1 MPRRY
6 NSTPYDPDPVY
17 RPRRQGDPGDGGHGS
32 DGSERDEGFVQVSR
46 SVIGQM
52 QDVIQRIGRAIIGG
66 DFTGNG
72 RGDGALD
79 FQTSRSDP
87 AQVAAGAQAIAIGAE
102 NTAATDLTIA
112 LGRHNTASSTNP
124 LHGGIAIGA
133 DNTALGEDAVALGAN
148 CLAGSHRTVA
158 VGDTATAAD
167 DFALALGTLAS
178 ASGAKSIA
186 MGVQT
191 TTAPL
196 LGMGSVAVGA
206 GAHTTGEN
214 AVALGNEAHALAAR
228 ALALGN
234 GARARVPDSVNLAGA
249 ILVRRG
255 TLVGEEDAEGGGAL
269 PARHF
274 CGAEDV
280 ILSATVDMR
289 TVQDV
294 VVPLAAGCRLWV
306 NEVGVIAVRCE
317 GCTSQPTVRFGAG
330 ANPTKHLAATATTLL
345 TTLAARERYHPLS
358 WADGETVL
366 TAGVTAGATATA
378 LLGRFYWKGM
388 LVEDEAA

>member
-1 MPRRY
+1 MTRR
-6 NSTPYDPDPVY
+6 NTSTPYDPDPAY
-17 RPRRQGDPGDGGHGS
+17 RPRRQADPGDGGA
-32 DGSERDEGFVQVSR
+32 RDEGFVQVSR

-72 RGDGALD
+72 RGDGSLD

-87 AQVAAGAQAIAIGAE
+87 AQVAAGAQSIALGAE

-112 LGRHNTASSTNP
+112 IGRHNLASSTNP

-158 VGDTATAAD
+158 VGDTAVAAD
-167 DFALALGTLAS
+167 DFALALGTLSNAGGS
-178 ASGAKSIA
+178 KSIA
-186 MGVQT
+186 VGVQA
-191 TTAPL
+191 TTATL
-196 LGMGSVAVGA
+196 TGLESAAVGA
-206 GAHTTGEN
+206 SAHATGEN
-214 AVALGNEAHALAAR
+214 AVALGSEAHALAAR
-228 ALALGN
+228 AMALGN
-234 GARARVPDSVNLAGA
+234 GARARVADSVNLAGA

-255 TLVGEEDAEGGGAL
+255 TLAGEEDPNGGGAV

-280 ILSATVDMR
+280 ILSATVDLR
-289 TVQDV
+289 TVQEV
-294 VVPLAAGCRLWV
+294 TVNLATGCRLWL
-306 NEVGVIAVRCE
+306 NEVGVLAVACA
-317 GCTSQPTVRFGAG
+317 GCTGQPTVRFGVVGNAS
-330 ANPTKHLAATATTLL
+330 KHLAARPATLL
-345 TTLAARERYHPLS
+345 TALGTRERYHPLS
-358 WADGETVL
+358 WADGETAL
-366 TAGVTAGATATA
+366 TAGVTAGATATT

>member
-1 MPRRY
+1 MPKRY
-6 NSTPYDPDPVY
+6 KSTAYDPDPAY
-17 RPRRQGDPGDGGHGS
+17 LPRRQGEPGAGS
-32 DGSERDEGFVQVSR
+32 DAGGADEGFVQVSR
-46 SVIGQM
+46 SAIGRL

-66 DFTGNG
+66 DFTGAG

-87 AQVAAGAQAIAIGAE
+87 AQVAAGAQSIAIGAE

-112 LGRHNTASSTNP
+112 VGRHNTASSSNP

-158 VGDTATAAD
+158 VGDTAIAAD

-178 ASGAKSIA
+178 AGAVKSIA
-186 MGVQT
+186 VGVQA

-196 LGMGSVAVGA
+196 TGIGSVAIGA

-214 AVALGNEAHALAAR
+214 AAALGNEAHALASR
-228 ALALGN
+228 AVALGN
-234 GARARVPDSVNLAGA
+234 GARARLADSVNLAGA

-255 TLVGEEDAEGGGAL
+255 TLAGEEDADGGGAV

-280 ILSATVDMR
+280 ILSATVDMK

-294 VVPLAAGCRLWV
+294 SAPLAIGCRLWV
-306 NEVGVIAVRCE
+306 NEVGVMAVACA
-317 GCTSQPTVRFGAG
+317 GCTGQPTVRFGVAG
-330 ANPTKHLAATATTLL
+330 NASKHLTATATTRLA
-345 TTLAARERYHPLS
+345 TLGARERYHPLS
-358 WADGETVL
+358 WVDGETVL
-366 TAGVTAGATATA
+366 TAGVTAGATATT
-378 LLGRFYWKGM
+378 LLGRFYWKGF

>member
-1 MPRRY
+1 
-6 NSTPYDPDPVY
+6 
-17 RPRRQGDPGDGGHGS
+17 
-32 DGSERDEGFVQVSR
+32 VSR

-79 FQTSRSDP
+79 FQTSRGDP
-87 AQVAAGAQAIAIGAE
+87 AQVAAGAQSIAIGAE

-112 LGRHNTASSTNP
+112 VGRHNTASSTNP

-158 VGDTATAAD
+158 VGDTAIAAD

-178 ASGAKSIA
+178 AGGTKSIA
-186 MGVQT
+186 IGVQA
-191 TTAPL
+191 TTAL
-196 LGMGSVAVGA
+196 LTGLGSVAVGA
-206 GAHTTGEN
+206 DAHATGEN
-214 AVALGNEAHALAAR
+214 ALAMGNEAHALAAG

-234 GARARVPDSVNLAGA
+234 GARSRVADSVNLAGP

-255 TLVGEEDAEGGGAL
+255 TLAGEEDAGGGGAA

-280 ILSATVDMR
+280 ILSATVDLR
-289 TVQDV
+289 TIQDV
-294 VVPLAAGCRLWV
+294 AVPLAAGCRLWV
-306 NEVGVIAVRCE
+306 NEVGLLAV
-317 GCTSQPTVRFGAG
+317 GCTGCTGQPTVRFGVAG
-330 ANPTKHLAATATTLL
+330 NASKHLAARATTLL

-358 WADGETVL
+358 WTDGETVL
-366 TAGVTAGATATA
+366 TAGVTAGAAATV
-378 LLGRFYWKGM
+378 LLGRFYWKGI

>member
-6 NSTPYDPDPVY
+6 KSAAYDPDLAFA
-17 RPRRQGDPGDGGHGS
+17 PRRPNENGVGS
-32 DGSERDEGFVQVSR
+32 DNGGRDEGFVQVSR

-66 DFTGNG
+66 DFTGAG

-79 FQTSRSDP
+79 FQTSRGDP
-87 AQVAAGAQAIAIGAE
+87 AQVAAGAQSIAIGAE

-112 LGRHNTASSTNP
+112 LGRHNTASSANP

-158 VGDTATAAD
+158 VGDTAVAAD

-178 ASGAKSIA
+178 AGGAKSIA
-186 MGVQT
+186 VGVQAS
-191 TTAPL
+191 TAAL
-196 LGMGSVAVGA
+196 TGAGSLAVGA
-206 GAHTTGEN
+206 GAHATAEN
-214 AVALGNEAHALAAR
+214 AAALGNAAHALAAR

-234 GARARVPDSVNLAGA
+234 GARARLADSVNLAGA

-255 TLVGEEDAEGGGAL
+255 TLVGDEDVEGGGAV

-280 ILSATVDMR
+280 ILSATVDMKAIQDI
-289 TVQDV
+289 TVT
-294 VVPLAAGCRLWV
+294 LTTGCRIWV
-306 NEVGVIAVRCE
+306 NEVGVIAVACT
-317 GCTSQPTVRFGAG
+317 GCTGQPTLRFGVAG
-330 ANPTKHLAATATTLL
+330 NASKHLAARLTTLL
-345 TTLAARERYHPLS
+345 TSLGARERYHPLTWS
-358 WADGETVL
+358 DGETVL
-366 TAGVTAGATATA
+366 TAGVTAGATAAT
-378 LLGRFYWKGM
+378 LLGRFYWKGT

>member
-1 MPRRY
+1 MPRR
-6 NSTPYDPDPVY
+6 NKSSPYDPDPAY
-17 RPRRQGDPGDGGHGS
+17 RPHRTADPGDA
-32 DGSERDEGFVQVSR
+32 SEADAGFVQVSR

-79 FQTSRSDP
+79 FQTSRTDP

-102 NTAATDLTIA
+102 NSAATDLTITM
-112 LGRHNTASSTNP
+112 GRHNTASSTNP

-158 VGDTATAAD
+158 MGDTAVAAD
-167 DFALALGTLAS
+167 DFALALGTLAN
-178 ASGAKSIA
+178 AGGAKSIA
-186 MGVQT
+186 IGVQAT
-191 TTAPL
+191 TESL
-196 LGMGSVAVGA
+196 VGLGSVAVGP

-214 AVALGNEAHALAAR
+214 AAALGNEAHALAAR

-234 GARARVPDSVNLAGA
+234 GARARVADTVNLAGA

-255 TLVGEEDAEGGGAL
+255 ALAGEEDADGGGAV

-280 ILSATVDMR
+280 ILSATVDLR

-294 VVPLAAGCRLWV
+294 SVILSAGCRLWV
-306 NEVGVIAVRCE
+306 NEVGVLAVACT
-317 GCTSQPTVRFGAG
+317 GCTGQPAVRFGVTG
-330 ANPTKHLAATATTLL
+330 AASKHLAATATTLL
-345 TTLAARERYHPLS
+345 VAVGARERYHPLS
-358 WADGETVL
+358 WCDGETVL
-366 TAGVTAGATATA
+366 TAGVTAGATAAT
-378 LLGRFYWKGM
+378 LLGRFYWKGI
-388 LVEDEAA
+388 LVENEAA